1 MNSGSHPSTA
11 TLPVP
16 HTGPEDA
23 RSSLAQRS
31 RIEQIDTLYRQAPAN
46 FLVTLGAAGVAC
58 IVLLGRVDPNLL
70 WGWFGAVVALTA
82 GRFQLL
88 FRYRNSHHEREDIAK
103 WAYLYIASSV
113 LSGLIWGAAAHL
125 LMPPNSLALQAF
137 VYILLAAILSGASL
151 SMTVYLPA
159 YIAFVLP
166 LGLLLLASIVQG
178 PLLVWEDERLAFG
191 FGTLLCG
198 WMVVTGYFART
209 ANASYVR
216 ALRLDHENRALD
228 RILADRINDIEN
240 SNKTLAAQIALRE
253 STEADLRR
261 AKEQLQLALRASELS
276 IWDWTVERNLVYLD
290 ATWSS
295 MLGHEPRSQYRSIEE
310 LIKLVHPSD
319 LHTARKAQIACL
331 KGETEEYSVEHRV
344 RAADGRWIWI
354 MSRGR
359 VADRDANGLATRMIG
374 TNLNI
379 TAQREAQA
387 HIKMLNRTLEDKL
400 SELAD
405 ANRDLQ
411 NFSSM
416 VSHDLHAPLRR
427 ITGFAE
433 MLAART
439 EANLDDES
447 LHFLERIR
455 HNSKRM
461 SALIDD
467 LLEFARSTS
476 APLDKGDVDLN
487 ALVREVCAES
497 VDPQEAREISWKIA
511 SLPRI
516 EADPALLKVVFV
528 NLIGNAVKFTRPRS
542 ARRIEI
548 GTLAAD
554 DAEHIIFVRDN
565 GVGFDP
571 RYKDRLFQ
579 AFQRLHSERE
589 FEGSGVGLATVFRI
603 VERHGGRLW
612 AEGDVDRGASFF
624 MAIPATAEVAQANIE
639 AVA

>member
-1 MNSGSHPSTA
+1 MPSASST
-11 TLPVP
+11 
-16 HTGPEDA
+16 PEDMRGA
-23 RSSLAQRS
+23 LHRRS
-31 RIEQIDTLYRQAPAN
+31 RLEQIDTLYRQAPGN
-46 FLVTLGAAGVAC
+46 FLVTLVAASIMCV
-58 IVLLGRVDPNLL
+58 VLVGRVDPSPL
-70 WGWFGAVVALTA
+70 WSWFGTVVILTL

-88 FRYRNSHHEREDIAK
+88 FRYRTAQPEREYEFS
-103 WAYLYIASSV
+103 WGFLYVASSV
-113 LSGLIWGAAAHL
+113 LGGLVWGASAHL
-125 LMPPNSLALQAF
+125 LMPPDSLALQAF
-137 VYILLAAILSGASL
+137 VYIMLAGMMAGASL

-159 YIAFVLP
+159 YVGFVLP
-166 LGLLLLASIVQG
+166 LGLLTLASIANG
-178 PLLVWEDERLAFG
+178 PLLVRDDERLAIG
-191 FGTLLCG
+191 LGTLLAG

-209 ANASYVR
+209 ANASYLR

-228 RILADRINDIEN
+228 RVLADRITDIEN

-295 MLGHEPRSQYRSIEE
+295 MLGHEPRSQYCSIDE
-310 LIKLVHPSD
+310 LIKLVHPND
-319 LHTARKAQIACL
+319 LFTARKAQIACL

-359 VADRDANGLATRMIG
+359 VADRNANGLATRMIG

-387 HIKMLNRTLEDKL
+387 HIEMLNRTLQGKL

-427 ITGFAE
+427 IAGFAE
-433 MLAART
+433 MLADRT
-439 EANLDDES
+439 RSTLDDDS

-476 APLDKGDVDLN
+476 TPLDRVDVDLS
-487 ALVREVCAES
+487 ALVREVCSES
-497 VDPQEAREISWKIA
+497 IDPREGREVAISIGE
-511 SLPRI
+511 LPRI
-516 EADPALLKVVFV
+516 DADRALLKVVLV
-528 NLIGNAVKFTRPRS
+528 NLIGNAVKFTRTRS
-542 ARRIEI
+542 DRRIDI
-548 GTLAAD
+548 GTASD
-554 DAEHIIFVRDN
+554 DDTECILYVRDN

-571 RYKDRLFQ
+571 RFKDKLFL

-589 FEGSGVGLATVFRI
+589 FEGTGVGLATVFRI
-603 VERHGGRLW
+603 IERHGGRLW
-612 AEGDVDRGASFF
+612 AEGDIGRGATFY
-624 MAIPATAEVAQANIE
+624 MAFPKALDPGSTSIAASK
-639 AVA
+639 

>member
-1 MNSGSHPSTA
+1 MSPGSHPSTTA
-11 TLPVP
+11 IS
-16 HTGPEDA
+16 GSRSASDDA
-23 RSSLAQRS
+23 RSSLNLRG
-31 RIEQIDTLYRQAPAN
+31 RIEQIDTLYRQAPGH
-46 FLVTLGAAGVAC
+46 FLVTLVAAGIAC
-58 IVLLGRVDPNLL
+58 NVLTGRVAPTLL
-70 WGWFGAVVALTA
+70 WGWFGAVVVLTVW
-82 GRFQLL
+82 RFQLL
-88 FRYRNSHHEREDIAK
+88 FRYRASHPEREGISK
-103 WAYLYIASSV
+103 WGYLYIASSAMG
-113 LSGLIWGAAAHL
+113 GLVWGAAAHL
-125 LMPPNSLALQAF
+125 LMPPDSLALQAF
-137 VYILLAAILSGASL
+137 VYIMLAGMMAGASL

-159 YIAFVLP
+159 YAAFVLP
-166 LGLLLLASIVQG
+166 IGLLTLASIAQG
-178 PLLVWEDERLAFG
+178 PPLIREDERFAIG
-191 FGTLLCG
+191 FGVLLAG
-198 WMVVTGYFART
+198 WMLVTGYFART
-209 ANASYVR
+209 ATANASYLR
-216 ALRLDHENRALD
+216 ALRLDHENRVLD
-228 RILADRINDIEN
+228 RVLADRINDIEN

-253 STEADLRR
+253 ATEADLRR

-276 IWDWTVERNLVYLD
+276 IWDWTFERNLVYLD
-290 ATWSS
+290 ATWAS
-295 MLGHEPRSQYRSIEE
+295 MLGHEPRAQYCSIEA
-310 LIKLVHPSD
+310 LIKLVHPKD
-319 LHTARKAQIACL
+319 LSLARKAQIACL

-359 VADRDANGLATRMIG
+359 VADRNPTGMATRMIG

-387 HIKMLNRTLEDKL
+387 HIETLNRTLEGKL
-400 SELAD
+400 AELAD

-427 ITGFAE
+427 IAGFSE

-439 EANLDDES
+439 EAKLDEES

-476 APLDKGDVDLN
+476 TPLNKGDVDLN

-497 VDPQEAREISWKIA
+497 VDSQEAREISWTIA
-511 SLPRI
+511 SLPSI
-516 EADPALLKVVFV
+516 EADQALLKVVFV
-528 NLIGNAVKFTRPRS
+528 NLIGNAVKFTRTRTG
-542 ARRIEI
+542 RRIEI
-548 GTLAAD
+548 GTINTN
-554 DAEHIIFVRDN
+554 DAEHIVFVRDN

-571 RYKDRLFQ
+571 RYKDKLFL

-589 FEGSGVGLATVFRI
+589 FEGTGVGLATVFRI

-612 AEGDVDRGASFF
+612 ADGDIDQGASFF
-624 MAIPATAEVAQANIE
+624 MAIPATTEVTQASI
-639 AVA
+639 

>member
-1 MNSGSHPSTA
+1 MPGASSA
-11 TLPVP
+11 
-16 HTGPEDA
+16 PEDM
-23 RSSLAQRS
+23 RTSLHRRS
-31 RIEQIDTLYRQAPAN
+31 RIEQIDTLYRQAPGN
-46 FLVTLGAAGVAC
+46 FLVTLVAASITCV
-58 IVLLGRVDPNLL
+58 VLVGRMDPSHL
-70 WGWFGAVVALTA
+70 WSWFGAVVILTF

-88 FRYRNSHHEREDIAK
+88 FRYRASRSDGEYVAS
-103 WAYLYIASSV
+103 WGYLYVASSV
-113 LSGLIWGAAAHL
+113 LGGLVWGASAHL
-125 LMPPNSLALQAF
+125 IMPPDSLALQAF
-137 VYILLAAILSGASL
+137 IYIVLAGMMAGASL

-159 YIAFVLP
+159 YVGFVLP
-166 LGLLLLASIVQG
+166 LGLLTLASIAHG
-178 PLLVWEDERLAFG
+178 PLLVREDERLAIG
-191 FGTLLCG
+191 LGTLLAG

-209 ANASYVR
+209 ANASYLR

-228 RILADRINDIEN
+228 RVLADRITDIEN

-276 IWDWTVERNLVYLD
+276 IWDWTVERNLVFLD

-295 MLGHEPRSQYRSIEE
+295 MLGHEPRSQYCSIEE
-310 LIKLVHPSD
+310 LIKLVHPKD
-319 LHTARKAQIACL
+319 LFIARKAQIACL

-359 VADRDANGLATRMIG
+359 VADRNANGLATRMIG

-387 HIKMLNRTLEDKL
+387 HIEMLNRTLEGKL
-400 SELAD
+400 VELAD

-427 ITGFAE
+427 IAGFAE
-433 MLAART
+433 MLSART
-439 EANLDDES
+439 QATLDEES

-476 APLDKGDVDLN
+476 TPLDRSNVDLA
-487 ALVREVCAES
+487 ALVREVCSES
-497 VDPQEAREISWKIA
+497 IDPQEAREISFAIA
-511 SLPRI
+511 ELPQL
-516 EADPALLKVVFV
+516 EADQALLKVVFV
-528 NLIGNAVKFTRPRS
+528 NLIVNAVKFTRTR
-542 ARRIEI
+542 ADRRIEI
-548 GTLAAD
+548 GTADTAA
-554 DAEHIIFVRDN
+554 AECIVFVRDN

-571 RYKDRLFQ
+571 RFKDRLFL

-589 FEGSGVGLATVFRI
+589 FEGTGVGLATVFRI
-603 VERHGGRLW
+603 IERHGGRLW
-612 AEGDVDRGASFF
+612 AEGDIGLGATFF
-624 MAIPATAEVAQANIE
+624 MALPNTSGATSTSNEPAR
-639 AVA
+639 